1 MSITVEPKILQ
12 GFMELL
18 PREQVVFN
26 RIYDKIREVY
36 ERFGFLPIDTPTIER
51 SDVLLAKA
59 GGETEKQ
66 IYRFTKGDADLS
78 LRFDLTV
85 PLARYYANNKEKLPT
100 PFKAMQLGNVWR
112 ADNPQKGRFRQ
123 QAEYIVWGSNGDMP
137 ISRPVPCL
145 PGVFKYGNPQSRI
158 HLTEKPLQLMRDIVK
173 ITEPGGHILDPFA
186 GSGTTVL
193 AAVQEGYTAT
203 GIEVMD
209 AYAALARGRIRQA
222 LEDVQ

>member
-1 MSITVEPKILQ
+1 MSFTVEPKILQ

-66 IYRFTKGDADLS
+66 IYRFQKGDSDLS

-85 PLARYYANNKEKLPT
+85 PLAK
-100 PFKAMQLGNVWR
+100 
-112 ADNPQKGRFRQ
+112 
-123 QAEYIVWGSNGDMP
+123 
-137 ISRPVPCL
+137 
-145 PGVFKYGNPQSRI
+145 
-158 HLTEKPLQLMRDIVK
+158 
-173 ITEPGGHILDPFA
+173 
-186 GSGTTVL
+186 
-193 AAVQEGYTAT
+193 
-203 GIEVMD
+203 
-209 AYAALARGRIRQA
+209 
-222 LEDVQ
+222 